1 MHSLRWCDTRLG
13 WELLVHKISDA
24 ISSSEA
30 NPLFASLAIDHADV
44 DT

>member
-1 MHSLRWCDTRLG
+1 MHPLRGGDTRLG

-24 ISSSEA
+24 ISSSQA

-44 DT
+44 HT